1 MRDDEVV
8 IAAAALY
15 HGLIRLRRV
24 LGGDAVSG
32 DLYSRALRLLL
43 HLPPDDGPAS
53 GCSPGGYRPIM
64 TASRSRDLTWIPRLL
79 GVATAGYS
87 VAIIARP
94 ELFTKPTA
102 LQADGAPLPTATA
115 IGVRA
120 LGGRDLASGLAMAL
134 APSGKALRT
143 AIAVRVGADLVDLV
157 VLGTSLPDATARTK
171 AAGVAAAWGTLCGLS
186 YLAAGD

>member
-1 MRDDEVV
+1 M
-8 IAAAALY
+8 A
-15 HGLIRLRRV
+15 
-24 LGGDAVSG
+24 
-32 DLYSRALRLLL
+32 
-43 HLPPDDGPAS
+43 
-53 GCSPGGYRPIM
+53 
-64 TASRSRDLTWIPRLL
+64 ASRSRDLTWIPRLL

-102 LQADGAPLPTATA
+102 LQAEGAPLPTATA
-115 IGVRA
+115 VGVRA

-171 AAGVAAAWGTLCGLS
+171 AAGVAAVWGTLCGLS
-186 YLAAGD
+186 YLAADD

>member
-1 MRDDEVV
+1 M
-8 IAAAALY
+8 
-15 HGLIRLRRV
+15 
-24 LGGDAVSG
+24 
-32 DLYSRALRLLL
+32 
-43 HLPPDDGPAS
+43 P
-53 GCSPGGYRPIM
+53 
-64 TASRSRDLTWIPRLL
+64 ASRSRDLTWIPRLL

-94 ELFTKPTA
+94 GLFTKPTA
-102 LQADGAPLPTATA
+102 LQAEGAPLPTATA

-120 LGGRDLASGLAMAL
+120 LGGRDLASGLAMAF

-157 VLGTSLPDATARTK
+157 VLGTSLPDATARSK

-186 YLAAGD
+186 YLVAGD

>member
-1 MRDDEVV
+1 M
-8 IAAAALY
+8 A
-15 HGLIRLRRV
+15 
-24 LGGDAVSG
+24 
-32 DLYSRALRLLL
+32 
-43 HLPPDDGPAS
+43 
-53 GCSPGGYRPIM
+53 
-64 TASRSRDLTWIPRLL
+64 ASRSRDLTWIPRLL

-102 LQADGAPLPTATA
+102 LQAEGAPLPTATA

-134 APSGKALRT
+134 APAGGALRT

-171 AAGVAAAWGTLCGLS
+171 AAGVAATWGTLCGLS